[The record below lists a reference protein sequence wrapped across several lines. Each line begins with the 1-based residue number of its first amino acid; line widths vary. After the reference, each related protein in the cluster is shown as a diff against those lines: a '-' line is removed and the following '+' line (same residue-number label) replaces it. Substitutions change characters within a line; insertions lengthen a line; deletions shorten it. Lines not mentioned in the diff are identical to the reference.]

1 MIAKVWLKFLNFTA
15 FVRETARGISA
26 MRCGRAILEFYRKTI
41 SLKGAKRR
49 IRGKIAAH
57 GISWIKRAKFLRR
70 NFKI

>member
-49 IRGKIAAH
+49 MRGRIATRE
-57 GISWIKRAKFLRR
+57 ISWIERTEFWRR

>member
-26 MRCGRAILEFYRKTI
+26 MRCGRFILEFYRKTI
-41 SLKGAKRR
+41 SLKDAKRR
-49 IRGKIAAH
+49 MRGRIAARE
-57 GISWIKRAKFLRR
+57 ISWIERTEFWWR